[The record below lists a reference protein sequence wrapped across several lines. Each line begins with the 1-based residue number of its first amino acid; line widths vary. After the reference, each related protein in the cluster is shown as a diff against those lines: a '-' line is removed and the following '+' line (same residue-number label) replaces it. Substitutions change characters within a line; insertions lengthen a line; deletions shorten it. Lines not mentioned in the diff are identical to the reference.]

1 MDIKELSKEQL
12 IQLVKLRLFN
22 EGKEDFTE
30 VIIEESSFKYFNGVS
45 FIVKSNKCADW
56 VFNFSFRMFYPNEF
70 MYLLSIGVK
79 F

>member
-12 IQLVKLRLFN
+12 IQLAKLRLFN
-22 EGKEDFTE
+22 EGKEYFTE
-30 VIIEESSFKYFNGVS
+30 LILEDSGFKYFNGVS
-45 FIVKSNKCADW
+45 FIVKSNKWADW
-56 VFNFSFRMFYPNEF
+56 IFNFSFRMFYPNEF